1 MTGSV
6 LGSASAPLML
16 WPHMG
21 CVWNCVSRGE
31 SCFPWQQSLCYSGD
45 GAKSQ
50 PWGSSAP
57 RSQTLHRTGASDNE
71 LLEFPWGLRP
81 LGCALGGGQMP

>member
-21 CVWNCVSRGE
+21 CVWSCVSRGE

-57 RSQTLHRTGASDNE
+57 QSQTLQRTGASDNE
-71 LLEFPWGLRP
+71 LLEFPWGLQS